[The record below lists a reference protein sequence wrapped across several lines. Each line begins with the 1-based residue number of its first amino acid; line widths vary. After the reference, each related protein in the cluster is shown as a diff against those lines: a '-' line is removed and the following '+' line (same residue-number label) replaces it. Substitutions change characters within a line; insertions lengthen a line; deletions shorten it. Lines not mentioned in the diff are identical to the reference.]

1 MGQVTLWRYSSTGNE
16 STERATGRSLL
27 VSLPHFGYPLRSSRI
42 HRTCLQYSLGCSPL
56 YEANFFHMSVHAQSR
71 ATIARPSG
79 GRSELPP
86 WTILRLDGV
95 RVRARKSWGWWDGIE
110 PSAGYRGM
118 FLALLGGCRLSGM
131 YSVLVRS
138 LASCRD

>member
-1 MGQVTLWRYSSTGNE
+1 MGQVTPWRYSSTGNE
-16 STERATGRSLL
+16 STERATGRSLF

-42 HRTCLQYSLGCSPL
+42 HRTCLQYSPGCSL
-56 YEANFFHMSVHAQSR
+56 REANFFHMSVHAQSR

-95 RVRARKSWGWWDGIE
+95 RVRARKSWGWRDGRGDGIE
-110 PSAGYRGM
+110 PSAGYWGM
-118 FLALLGGCRLSGM
+118 FLALLGVVAYRECIVCWSG
-131 YSVLVRS
+131 R
-138 LASCRD
+138 